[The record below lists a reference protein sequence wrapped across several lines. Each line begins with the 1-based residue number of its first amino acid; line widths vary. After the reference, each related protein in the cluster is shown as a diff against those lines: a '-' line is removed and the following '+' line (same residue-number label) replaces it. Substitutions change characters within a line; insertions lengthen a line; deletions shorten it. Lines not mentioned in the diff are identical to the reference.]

1 MPPLRLPR
9 RLAHD
14 EVAGLVDHLGE
25 LRARVA
31 VSAGALVLAT
41 IVAWVFH
48 AQIIEWLNA
57 PLPRGTS
64 QPVTFGVTE
73 PFMTS
78 LKVSLYAGFA
88 LALPI
93 ILWQFWSFIAP
104 AIDRSAQKAIAGLVV
119 FAAVLLVVGVG
130 FGYAVALPAAIHFLT
145 DFDSE
150 LYNIELRASSYYSFA
165 LLTLLSVG
173 LVFQLPIFV
182 LGLVR
187 LGVTSAA
194 RLRRNRRL
202 GYVIVTV
209 VAVLLPGVD
218 PVTTL
223 IELIPL
229 LLLFEG
235 SIWLATL
242 LERRWRRAPAPLA
255 GSAS

>member
-1 MPPLRLPR
+1 MPSLRLPR
-9 RLAHD
+9 RLGHD
-14 EVAGLVDHLGE
+14 DVAGLVDHLGE

-31 VSAGALVLAT
+31 VSAAAFVVAT
-41 IVAWVFH
+41 VVAWLFH
-48 AQIIEWLNA
+48 GQIIEWLNA
-57 PLPRGTS
+57 PLPRHTS

-78 LKVSLYAGFA
+78 LKGTFYAGFA
-88 LALPI
+88 LALPV
-93 ILWQFWSFIAP
+93 ILWQFWSFVAP
-104 AIDRSAQKAIAGLVV
+104 AIDHTAQRAIAGLVG
-119 FAAVLLVVGVG
+119 FSAVLLFGG
-130 FGYAVALPAAIHFLT
+130 IAFGYSFALPAAIHFLT
-145 DFDSE
+145 EFDSD
-150 LYNIELRASSYYSFA
+150 LYNIEIRASSYYSFA

-187 LGVTSAA
+187 LGLTSAA
-194 RLRRNRRL
+194 RLRRKRRL

-209 VAVLLPGVD
+209 VAVALPGVD

-223 IELIPL
+223 VELIPL

-235 SIWLATL
+235 SIWLAAL
-242 LERRWRRAPAPLA
+242 LERRWREAPAALA

>member
-1 MPPLRLPR
+1 MPSLRLPR
-9 RLAHD
+9 RLGHE

-31 VSAGALVLAT
+31 ISAAALVAAT
-41 IVAWVFH
+41 VVAWVFH
-48 AQIIEWLNA
+48 AQIILWLNA
-57 PLPRGTS
+57 PLPSGTS

-88 LALPI
+88 MALPV

-104 AIDRSAQKAIAGLVV
+104 AVDEAAQRAIAGLVA
-119 FAAVLLVVGVG
+119 FAALLLVGGVA

-145 DFDSE
+145 DFDNE

-187 LGVTSAA
+187 LGLTSAA

-209 VAVLLPGVD
+209 VAVALPGVD

-229 LLLFEG
+229 LLLFEA
-235 SIWLATL
+235 SIWVAAL
-242 LERRWRRAPAPLA
+242 LERRRREAPGVLA

>member
-1 MPPLRLPR
+1 MPSLRLPR
-9 RLAHD
+9 RLGHD

-25 LRARVA
+25 LRVRVA
-31 VSAGALVLAT
+31 ISAAAVVLAT
-41 IVAWVFH
+41 VVAWIFH
-48 AQIIEWLNA
+48 ADIIHWLNA
-57 PLPRGTS
+57 PLPSETS
-64 QPVTFGVTE
+64 QPVTFGVAE

-78 LKVSLYAGFA
+78 LKVSLYAGFG

-104 AIDRSAQKAIAGLVV
+104 AVDEAAQRAVAALVG
-119 FAAVLLVVGVG
+119 FAVLLLVAGIA
-130 FGYAVALPAAIHFLT
+130 FGYFLALPAAIHFLT
-145 DFDSE
+145 TFDSE
-150 LYNIELRASSYYSFA
+150 LYNIEVRASSYYSFA

-187 LGVTSAA
+187 LGLTSAA

-209 VAVLLPGVD
+209 VAVALPGVD

-235 SIWLATL
+235 SIWLAAL
-242 LERRWRRAPAPLA
+242 LERRSRRTAAPLA
-255 GSAS
+255 GTP

>member
-1 MPPLRLPR
+1 MAFRLPR
-9 RLAHD
+9 RLGHE

-25 LRARVA
+25 LRTRVA
-31 VSAGALVLAT
+31 LSALALVVGT
-41 IVAWVFH
+41 IVAWLFH
-48 AQIIEWLNA
+48 VQIIEWLNA

-88 LALPI
+88 LALPV
-93 ILWQFWSFIAP
+93 ILWQFWSFVAP
-104 AIDRSAQKAIAGLVV
+104 AVDPAAQRAIAGLVG
-119 FAAVLLVVGVG
+119 FAVLLLVVGVA
-130 FGYAVALPAAIHFLT
+130 FGYSVALPAAIHFLT

-187 LGVTSAA
+187 VGLTSAA
-194 RLRRNRRL
+194 RLRRNRRV

-209 VAVLLPGVD
+209 VAVALPGVD

-235 SIWLATL
+235 SIWLAAI
-242 LERRWRRAPAPLA
+242 LERRWRAAPAPLA

>member
-1 MPPLRLPR
+1 MATVRMPR
-9 RLAHD
+9 RLRHD

-25 LRARVA
+25 LRVRVA
-31 VSAGALVLAT
+31 ISAAAVVLAT
-41 IVAWVFH
+41 VVAWIFH
-48 AQIIEWLNA
+48 ADLIHWLNA
-57 PLPRGTS
+57 PLPRETS
-64 QPVTFGVTE
+64 QPVTFGVAE

-78 LKVSLYAGFA
+78 LKVSLYAGFG

-104 AIDRSAQKAIAGLVV
+104 AVDEAAQRAVAALVG
-119 FAAVLLVVGVG
+119 FAVVLLVAGIA
-130 FGYAVALPAAIHFLT
+130 FGYFLALPAAIHFLT
-145 DFDSE
+145 TFDSE
-150 LYNIELRASSYYSFA
+150 LYDIEVRASSYYSFA

-187 LGVTSAA
+187 LGITSAA
-194 RLRRNRRL
+194 RLRRNRRT

-223 IELIPL
+223 VELIPL

-235 SIWLATL
+235 SIWLAAL
-242 LERRWRRAPAPLA
+242 LERRSRRAAAPLA
-255 GSAS
+255 GTP